1 MITES
6 IHRSLVAPLKMPLL
20 YMSLCFSSS
29 HDAQAGST
37 MLATT
42 QCKRVPT
49 AVLSLLV
56 ALYPFEVSE
65 IDIDQAVSFPYLRG
79 QKTIR
84 ETY

>member
-1 MITES
+1 
-6 IHRSLVAPLKMPLL
+6 
-20 YMSLCFSSS
+20 
-29 HDAQAGST
+29 